1 MFFKIGILKNF
12 VIFTGKHLCWSLF
25 LIKLTQ
31 KTSKKLKHRCFLVN
45 IAEFLRTLFLRTP
58 PVAASAVL
66 KKFVDSQENIG
77 GGGSIHLY
85 FFTNTTEFNKML
97 MCY

>member
-1 MFFKIGILKNF
+1 MLE
-12 VIFTGKHLCWSLF
+12 SLF
-25 LIKLTQ
+25 NKIDSKDIKEAQTQ
-31 KTSKKLKHRCFLVN
+31 MFSCEYCGIFKNTFFTELLS
-45 IAEFLRTLFLRTP
+45 
-58 PVAASAVL
+58 VAASAVL

-77 GGGSIHLY
+77 DGGSIHLY